1 MRGFSMH
8 STAGR
13 CFRNRTA
20 LACAGMLLS
29 LVVGC
34 GYAEYEQ
41 RLGETRKYYAHLD
54 RIEQS
59 LAPKPKWTDPYKI
72 LELRVPR
79 QFAPIPP
86 APLVKKEDGTIEQA
100 AIDPRQP
107 DYLNLIF
114 GDPQH
119 PEYPELIG
127 AWDSMFKVAKGNGLN
142 EDRKGYIY
150 ALSNYWALAGE
161 HATDAADFVNRLE
174 TYLTDTLQIPAAP
187 QPKERQPEVYPK
199 TSPAYQV
206 QLSYDHFSFPG
217 KNIDGIN
224 YTFEVYSR
232 KSGSVIGVLVLVL
245 PEGIDTQQKINERIP
260 MMLESFT
267 VTPNPPAAPSDK
279 NSPAQGNPVQTAPG
293 F

>member
-1 MRGFSMH
+1 MQEVSMH

-13 CFRNRTA
+13 CFSNRTA
-20 LACAGMLLS
+20 LACFGLL
-29 LVVGC
+29 LFVMGC

-41 RLGETRKYYAHLD
+41 RLGETRKYYAYLD

-59 LAPKPKWTDPYKI
+59 LAPKPKWTDPQKI

-79 QFAPIPP
+79 QFVPIPP
-86 APLVKKEDGTIEQA
+86 APLIKKDDGTYEQPS
-100 AIDPRQP
+100 IDPRQP
-107 DYLNLIF
+107 DYLNLNF
-114 GDPQH
+114 
-119 PEYPELIG
+119 PELIG
-127 AWDSMFKVAKGNGLN
+127 AWDSVFKVAKGNGVT
-142 EDRKGYIY
+142 EDHKGYIY
-150 ALSNYWALAGE
+150 ALSNDWELGGE
-161 HATDAADFVNRLE
+161 RATDAGEFVSRLE

-187 QPKERQPEVYPK
+187 QPKDRQPEIYPK

-217 KNIDGIN
+217 KNINDTN

-267 VTPNPPAAPSDK
+267 VTPNPPTQASDK